1 MPQPA
6 LRILL
11 VCKLADFTLAENIL
25 QPLLA
30 SGRVGH
36 IHVLRDRPLEGCDS
50 RVSFLTPPRPRRG
63 SLRHLARTRQGIR
76 AVRQEGIDLVIGVL
90 NTPHGWI
97 GRYIAARTGR
107 PYVHVAI
114 AGAREFWVDG
124 KLVERFN
131 LWAFAS
137 AAAITVTGSLT
148 RQYLIRKGLKPERV
162 HLMPNLPNAAFAQ
175 VPWHDGRRW
184 DVVSLS
190 RIDANKNVE
199 MLIRALAL
207 LPAAHRPRVAIGGD
221 GSHLPQVKQLAHE
234 MGVEQSIDFL
244 GFVDGVEAKVRLLTQ
259 SKVFVSCS
267 RGEGFPVSLLEAM
280 ACGCVPVVTA
290 VGDIA
295 DVVQTG
301 VNGFLLT
308 TPDSTDEL
316 AVYLTRLL
324 HDDALRLRLARAA
337 YAAKE
342 HYSVQRNGERWADV
356 LDGISPH
363 P

>member
-1 MPQPA
+1 M
-6 LRILL
+6 
-11 VCKLADFTLAENIL
+11 
-25 QPLLA
+25 
-30 SGRVGH
+30 
-36 IHVLRDRPLEGCDS
+36 
-50 RVSFLTPPRPRRG
+50 
-63 SLRHLARTRQGIR
+63 
-76 AVRQEGIDLVIGVL
+76 
-90 NTPHGWI
+90 
-97 GRYIAARTGR
+97 
-107 PYVHVAI
+107 
-114 AGAREFWVDG
+114 
-124 KLVERFN
+124 
-131 LWAFAS
+131 
-137 AAAITVTGSLT
+137 
-148 RQYLIRKGLKPERV
+148 
-162 HLMPNLPNAAFAQ
+162 
-175 VPWHDGRRW
+175 
-184 DVVSLS
+184 
-190 RIDANKNVE
+190 
-199 MLIRALAL
+199 
-207 LPAAHRPRVAIGGD
+207 AIGGD

-234 MGVEQSIDFL
+234 TGVEQSIDFL

-342 HYSVQRNGERWADV
+342 QYSVQRNGERWAEV